1 MRENMHQ
8 VIVRGLMQL
17 DLRTWRALSAAGD
30 DAQPW
35 FAADNGFTSASAMR
49 TAHAGIVAGVAWVAP
64 RAGTSIVDL
73 GCGNGALL
81 AAICDRVAEL
91 RPIGVERAQ
100 DRLAH
105 AALLLPGDLPEW
117 HLDDF
122 FDCEALW
129 SGGRRHGVV
138 LLMLGRLVEVEV
150 GVAEKLRRNLR
161 DAADFVLGYAY
172 PDWLDRYGG
181 LLPLCRA
188 AKATP
193 MVAPDIAS
201 WVVPVRV

>member
-1 MRENMHQ
+1 
-8 VIVRGLMQL
+8 MQL

-30 DAQPW
+30 KAPVW
-35 FAADNGFTSASAMR
+35 FAADNGFTSTSAMR
-49 TAHAGIVAGVAWVAP
+49 TAHAGIVAGVALVRP
-64 RAGTSIVDL
+64 PAGTSIVDL

-81 AAICDRVAEL
+81 AAICDRIADL

-105 AALLLPGDLPEW
+105 AALLLQGDLPEW
-117 HLDDF
+117 HLGDF
-122 FDCEALW
+122 FECEALW

-138 LLMLGRLVEVEV
+138 LLMLGRLVEVDV
-150 GVAEKLRRNLR
+150 AVAEKLRQHLR
-161 DAADFVLGYAY
+161 DAVNVVLGYAY

-193 MVAPDIAS
+193 MAALDAVS
-201 WVVPVRV
+201 WIIPVRV